1 MSLKRTEDEI
11 LSGQGLTGIVRS
23 SERETVSQKPFAMSK
38 ISRGKKAT
46 PRSSR
51 N

>member
-38 ISRGKKAT
+38 ISRGKNGNSKKL
-46 PRSSR
+46 
-51 N
+51 